1 MAIKLDKVSYQDK
14 LKNISYEFTEGKIT
28 TVISSSGSGKT
39 LLSYLLSG
47 LITGYTGTITNSYI
61 GRELGYVFQNPEE
74 SFIFSNVKEE
84 LSFGLNKYNYKV
96 DNIEKRIEDTL
107 KMIGLDNSYLDKNP
121 FNLSS
126 GEKSLLSLGVVLSL
140 NPKLI
145 IIDEPTIY
153 LDNKKEEYLI
163 KLLKRLKNNYHKT
176 IIIFTSN
183 IEFALKI
190 SDNYVILKKGK
201 ITSKGTNKELMTNM
215 DKVKNAGISI
225 PQIVDFINT
234 ANKKKNINLEMTF
247 DIKELSIFFIDSYKD
262 IIMLTSYLI
271 LMMIYSDINILTYLR
286 NIYSIKI
293 FLVFILI
300 IDLIFNINNTI
311 YDLYKLIFIIIYSSA
326 LTYTTSTSE
335 ITYGIERMLR
345 PFNNYIP
352 VNDIAMIITL
362 TIRYIP
368 TLTMEADRIIKAQKM
383 RGINFDNKN
392 IKDKIST
399 LVGVFIPMFVLSLK
413 KSESLGDIMDLRL
426 YNYGK
431 SRTNLRTNKW
441 KKKDSLLLVLN
452 ILILSIVIFY

>member
-47 LITGYTGTITNSYI
+47 LITDYTGTITNSYI
-61 GRELGYVFQNPEE
+61 GRELGYIFQNPEE

-247 DIKELSIFFIDSYKD
+247 DIKELMKD
-262 IIMLTSYLI
+262 IY
-271 LMMIYSDINILTYLR
+271 R
-286 NIYSIKI
+286 N
-293 FLVFILI
+293 
-300 IDLIFNINNTI
+300 
-311 YDLYKLIFIIIYSSA
+311 
-326 LTYTTSTSE
+326 
-335 ITYGIERMLR
+335 
-345 PFNNYIP
+345 
-352 VNDIAMIITL
+352 VN
-362 TIRYIP
+362 
-368 TLTMEADRIIKAQKM
+368 
-383 RGINFDNKN
+383 
-392 IKDKIST
+392 
-399 LVGVFIPMFVLSLK
+399 
-413 KSESLGDIMDLRL
+413 
-426 YNYGK
+426 
-431 SRTNLRTNKW
+431 
-441 KKKDSLLLVLN
+441 
-452 ILILSIVIFY
+452 

>member
-1 MAIKLDKVSYQDK
+1 MLTNINFGKYYERDSVVHKLSPV
-14 LKNISYEFTEGKIT
+14 FKI
-28 TVISSSGSGKT
+28 I
-39 LLSYLLSG
+39 
-47 LITGYTGTITNSYI
+47 
-61 GRELGYVFQNPEE
+61 
-74 SFIFSNVKEE
+74 
-84 LSFGLNKYNYKV
+84 
-96 DNIEKRIEDTL
+96 
-107 KMIGLDNSYLDKNP
+107 
-121 FNLSS
+121 
-126 GEKSLLSLGVVLSL
+126 SLL
-140 NPKLI
+140 I
-145 IIDEPTIY
+145 
-153 LDNKKEEYLI
+153 
-163 KLLKRLKNNYHKT
+163 
-176 IIIFTSN
+176 
-183 IEFALKI
+183 
-190 SDNYVILKKGK
+190 
-201 ITSKGTNKELMTNM
+201 M
-215 DKVKNAGISI
+215 
-225 PQIVDFINT
+225 IV
-234 ANKKKNINLEMTF
+234 
-247 DIKELSIFFIDSYKD
+247 SIFFIDSYKD

-271 LMMIYSDINILTYLR
+271 LMMIEGKISMNLANKLTIFRVMLVPLMVIVPFFNITGEFLGIPYTY
-286 NIYSIKI
+286 
-293 FLVFILI
+293 LI

>member
-163 KLLKRLKNNYHKT
+163 KLLKRL
-176 IIIFTSN
+176 
-183 IEFALKI
+183 
-190 SDNYVILKKGK
+190 
-201 ITSKGTNKELMTNM
+201 
-215 DKVKNAGISI
+215 
-225 PQIVDFINT
+225 
-234 ANKKKNINLEMTF
+234 
-247 DIKELSIFFIDSYKD
+247 
-262 IIMLTSYLI
+262 
-271 LMMIYSDINILTYLR
+271 
-286 NIYSIKI
+286 
-293 FLVFILI
+293 
-300 IDLIFNINNTI
+300 
-311 YDLYKLIFIIIYSSA
+311 
-326 LTYTTSTSE
+326 
-335 ITYGIERMLR
+335 
-345 PFNNYIP
+345 
-352 VNDIAMIITL
+352 
-362 TIRYIP
+362 
-368 TLTMEADRIIKAQKM
+368 
-383 RGINFDNKN
+383 
-392 IKDKIST
+392 
-399 LVGVFIPMFVLSLK
+399 
-413 KSESLGDIMDLRL
+413 
-426 YNYGK
+426 
-431 SRTNLRTNKW
+431 
-441 KKKDSLLLVLN
+441 
-452 ILILSIVIFY
+452 